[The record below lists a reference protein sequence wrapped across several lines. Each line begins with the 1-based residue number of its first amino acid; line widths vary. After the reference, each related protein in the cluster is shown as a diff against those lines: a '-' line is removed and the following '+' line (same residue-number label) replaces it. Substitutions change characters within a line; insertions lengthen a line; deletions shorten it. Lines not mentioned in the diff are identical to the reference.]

1 MSDHLPE
8 LGLRDYFAAA
18 ALTGLVAADRDFR
31 VDDAA
36 SGSAAYAALAYWIA
50 DAMLVR
56 RITIAE
62 ASAIPPH
69 ITEVETS
76 YKGAKVV
83 LKR

>member
-56 RITIAE
+56 RVTIAE
-62 ASAIPPH
+62 ASAIPSLFADNPLNP
-69 ITEVETS
+69 S
-76 YKGAKVV
+76 GRGFNDK
-83 LKR
+83 